1 MGFYHFSTHSSC
13 LDKKDEINTKGV
25 SNDDFFHWFSGFT
38 DAEGN
43 FLITLD
49 REYIKFRFK
58 INLHIDDVKVLYL
71 IKSKLNIGRVYE
83 ENAKNRCSFI
93 VEKYSDIKNVICPL
107 FKSYPLHTSK
117 KLDFVNFYEAV
128 HIKDKKNLS
137 NAHMQRITFIK
148 NSMNTKRDVFTYN
161 T

>member
-1 MGFYHFSTHSSC
+1 MGISLLYSIYVSGYKNKMGFFHFSTHSSY
-13 LDKKDEINTKGV
+13 LEKKDEINTKGV

-71 IKSKLNIGRVYE
+71 IKSKLNIVPSRASRATVE
-83 ENAKNRCSFI
+83 FMKRMLKI
-93 VEKYSDIKNVICPL
+93 VVL
-107 FKSYPLHTSK
+107 L
-117 KLDFVNFYEAV
+117 
-128 HIKDKKNLS
+128 
-137 NAHMQRITFIK
+137 
-148 NSMNTKRDVFTYN
+148 
-161 T
+161 